1 MYKELNIGVA
11 RPSQQ
16 ELASVQHH
24 FIASHSVHHEL
35 DVATYEKEAID
46 KITSLFLHNDYV
58 VVAGGSGLYIDAILY
73 GIDEM
78 PQNDE
83 EIAAELKA
91 IWEKQGLTPLLEE
104 LERSDPEY
112 YQTVDQSNPVRIL
125 RALNVIRSS
134 GKPFSEF
141 RKKKA
146 AKRDFK
152 AHFFYID
159 IPRPIL
165 YERINRRV
173 EIMLGSGL
181 EEEVKQ
187 VKIYRDSRALNSVGY
202 AEWPEDGVKDEKQR
216 AEIIEKIKQFSR
228 NYAKR
233 QVTWFKKKPIIEI
246 QWHEDVYV
254 MKDRVL
260 EILRTN

>member
-1 MYKELNIGVA
+1 MA
-11 RPSQQ
+11 RPSEE
-16 ELASVQHH
+16 ELTSVQHH
-24 FIASHSVHHEL
+24 FIASHSVNHEL
-35 DVATYEKEAID
+35 DVASYEKEAIE
-46 KITSLFLHNDYV
+46 KITSLFLSNDYI

-91 IWEKQGLTPLLEE
+91 IWESQGLMPLLEE

-112 YQTVDQSNPVRIL
+112 CQTVDRSNPVRIL

-134 GKPFSEF
+134 GKPFSGF
-141 RKKKA
+141 RKKQVV
-146 AKRDFK
+146 KRDFK

-159 IPRPIL
+159 IPRAIL
-165 YERINRRV
+165 YDRINSRV
-173 EIMLGSGL
+173 DIMLESGL
-181 EEEVKQ
+181 EKEVEK
-187 VKIYRDSRALNSVGY
+187 VKIYRGSRALNTVGY
-202 AEWPEDGVKDEKQR
+202 SEWPVDGVKDEKQR

-233 QVTWFKKKPIIEI
+233 QVTWFKKKPVIEI
-246 QWHEDVYV
+246 QWHENVYV

-260 EILRTN
+260 EILRMD

>member
-1 MYKELNIGVA
+1 MA
-11 RPSQQ
+11 RPSEE

-24 FIASHSVHHEL
+24 FIASHSVLHEL
-35 DVATYEKEAID
+35 DVATYEKEAIE
-46 KITSLFLHNDYV
+46 KITNLFRSNDYV

-91 IWEKQGLTPLLEE
+91 IWESQGLTPLLEE
-104 LERSDPEY
+104 LERADPEY
-112 YQTVDQSNPVRIL
+112 YQTVDRSNPVRIL

-134 GKPFSEF
+134 GKVFSGF
-141 RKKKA
+141 RKKQVV
-146 AKRDFK
+146 KRDFK

-165 YERINRRV
+165 YERINQRV
-173 EIMLGSGL
+173 DVMLENGL
-181 EEEVKQ
+181 EEEVNQ
-187 VKIYRDSRALNSVGY
+187 VKKYRESRALNTVGY
-202 AEWPEDGVKDEKQR
+202 AEWPEDGVKEERQR
-216 AEIIEKIKQFSR
+216 AEIVEKIKQFSR

-233 QVTWFKKKPIIEI
+233 QATWFKKKPVIEI
-246 QWHEDVYV
+246 QWDEDVYV

-260 EILRTN
+260 EILRTD